1 MNDSEAFPKMLLE
14 MLDVVAVVTELL
26 DKARHICQ
34 ASIGRSRDTLPATDR
49 FVWTNGACY
58 SSLLKRASGQEAGTE
73 IKENNEQDD
82 EESWPSDAE
91 ATARPWEGEGER
103 GSDRE

>member
-1 MNDSEAFPKMLLE
+1 MLLE

-26 DKARHICQ
+26 DEVCHIRQ
-34 ASIGRSRDTLPATDR
+34 ASIGGSRDTLPATDR

-58 SSLLKRASGQEAGTE
+58 SSLLKRASGRRAGTE
-73 IKENNEQDD
+73 IKENNEQDG

-91 ATARPWEGEGER
+91 ATARPWEGEGGHRSGR
-103 GSDRE
+103 G